1 MNKILNHSLLASLLM
16 LALTA
21 GLTLTACTSI
31 DDNPAA
37 PADDWRSDVPAVAKD
52 IAGLE
57 KYQTPIDYSEDAN
70 WLSKPETADKAV
82 DVFFVYPTTAG
93 YREPTEIVDIDDAV
107 MVEGAKGTMVF
118 QASVFAE
125 SCNVFAP
132 YYRQISLP
140 ATGTNYQQIIDYI
153 SQFDA
158 TRALDYYFE
167 HLNQGRPFIIAG
179 HSQGAATVISL
190 LGHYLKQHPEY
201 QERMVA
207 AYPIGFSVTRQ
218 WLAEN
223 PQLKFA
229 EGPTDTGV
237 VVTWNTEGPGN
248 KQAGNVCVLP
258 GAISINPIN
267 WKRDDTYAPA
277 ADNLGSH
284 DRNTGEITTPGIADA
299 QLDVERGVVIV
310 TTPVAAAYVMAPEV
324 QFLFGPESY
333 HGQDYSFFYN
343 NLKQNVADRI
353 AAFLDT
359 EEPGDDSADE
369 GPDGLAAFMSH
380 LVVRDSLGR
389 ATGFCYGRALDE
401 ADPSVLSIGVK
412 SLNEADEIF
421 RSFIADTLHVVSLG
435 TGNIVYSPTDPQG
448 RKQGEIYL
456 TPGGDGTIARIT
468 FSPDITSDELS
479 EVRFIDEQLW
489 PENAAS
495 QFTVGQ
501 IYVPVTYYEIGPTND
516 YTDYYVKYESKY
528 ADELADG
535 SPHLCLEAD
544 GCGKPALLIWIADFK
559 VSYDSKVVEAGKYGI
574 WYTGTSGKG
583 YNVRN
588 AYNLKRG
595 RPDTNPLF
603 SSSLKGLERASKILS
618 ANWDTFVS
626 AYGSD
631 RLDDGIYWSYEW
643 YNWGGSTFYLYGYK
657 FKSNKKWD
665 CRAYTNLGHWNSIME
680 TSHET
685 RTLDELPTGK
695 IGNYHYYILF
705 DNEGS
710 SGTFVR

>member
-1 MNKILNHSLLASLLM
+1 
-16 LALTA
+16 
-21 GLTLTACTSI
+21 
-31 DDNPAA
+31 
-37 PADDWRSDVPAVAKD
+37 
-52 IAGLE
+52 
-57 KYQTPIDYSEDAN
+57 
-70 WLSKPETADKAV
+70 
-82 DVFFVYPTTAG
+82 
-93 YREPTEIVDIDDAV
+93 
-107 MVEGAKGTMVF
+107 MVF

-218 WLAEN
+218 WLADN

-248 KQAGNVCVLP
+248 KQADNVCVLP

-310 TTPVAAAYVMAPEV
+310 TTPEAAAYVMAPEV

-353 AAFLDT
+353 AAWQ
-359 EEPGDDSADE
+359 
-369 GPDGLAAFMSH
+369 M
-380 LVVRDSLGR
+380 
-389 ATGFCYGRALDE
+389 
-401 ADPSVLSIGVK
+401 K
-412 SLNEADEIF
+412 
-421 RSFIADTLHVVSLG
+421 
-435 TGNIVYSPTDPQG
+435 
-448 RKQGEIYL
+448 
-456 TPGGDGTIARIT
+456 
-468 FSPDITSDELS
+468 
-479 EVRFIDEQLW
+479 
-489 PENAAS
+489 
-495 QFTVGQ
+495 
-501 IYVPVTYYEIGPTND
+501 
-516 YTDYYVKYESKY
+516 
-528 ADELADG
+528 
-535 SPHLCLEAD
+535 
-544 GCGKPALLIWIADFK
+544 
-559 VSYDSKVVEAGKYGI
+559 
-574 WYTGTSGKG
+574 
-583 YNVRN
+583 
-588 AYNLKRG
+588 
-595 RPDTNPLF
+595 
-603 SSSLKGLERASKILS
+603 
-618 ANWDTFVS
+618 
-626 AYGSD
+626 
-631 RLDDGIYWSYEW
+631 
-643 YNWGGSTFYLYGYK
+643 
-657 FKSNKKWD
+657 
-665 CRAYTNLGHWNSIME
+665 
-680 TSHET
+680 
-685 RTLDELPTGK
+685 
-695 IGNYHYYILF
+695 
-705 DNEGS
+705 
-710 SGTFVR
+710 